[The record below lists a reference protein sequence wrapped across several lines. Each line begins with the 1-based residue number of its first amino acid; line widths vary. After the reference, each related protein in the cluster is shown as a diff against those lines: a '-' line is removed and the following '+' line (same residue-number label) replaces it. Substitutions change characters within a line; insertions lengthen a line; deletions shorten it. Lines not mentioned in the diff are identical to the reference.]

1 MGKYKNKQ
9 IVNAKPKNEHMILNN
24 FLRPLYIFPMLLGHQ
39 EALPKHLHH
48 SWSQSIQFPE
58 NWHIWLKRGHDMTI
72 GLTCLFS
79 SSYLD
84 PMLLVCQ
91 HLHYILCQSFDLH
104 ADTTASGG
112 NKLFSPAYRRT
123 LETEV
128 SVTDVM

>member
-1 MGKYKNKQ
+1 
-9 IVNAKPKNEHMILNN
+9 
-24 FLRPLYIFPMLLGHQ
+24 MLLGHQ

-58 NWHIWLKRGHDMTI
+58 NWHICLKRGQVISTSDNLDMTI